1 MYGKKTAGQRMEP
14 WEILALTGYS
24 CEEYLTC
31 NSIRLKFMKKTRM
44 PNHDKSLGYNKCYSL
59 SSHRPIKCLSAIL
72 SDATVKRSA
81 VDGEDLKPHWTSE
94 KKVALL

>member
-1 MYGKKTAGQRMEP
+1 MYGKKTAGPRIEP

-31 NSIRLKFMKKTRM
+31 NSIRLKFVKKTGM
-44 PNHDKSLGYNKCYSL
+44 PNPVKSLGYIKRYSL
-59 SSHRPIKCLSAIL
+59 SSHRSIKSLSAIP

-81 VDGEDLKPHWTSE
+81 VNGEDLKPHWTSE